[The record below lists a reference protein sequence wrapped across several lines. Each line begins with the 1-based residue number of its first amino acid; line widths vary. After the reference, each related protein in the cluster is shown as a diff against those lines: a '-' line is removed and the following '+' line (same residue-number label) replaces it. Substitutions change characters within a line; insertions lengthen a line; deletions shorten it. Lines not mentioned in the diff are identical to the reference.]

1 MEDLEPVNVPEGLK
15 VELIT
20 EKLTVTL
27 RGPSAQVANITLED
41 IHVTVDFTGAE
52 PGTSTFKATVVYGDG
67 FEQVG
72 TLKTESVSAKIDKK

>member
-1 MEDLEPVNVPEGLK
+1 M
-15 VELIT
+15 
-20 EKLTVTL
+20 
-27 RGPSAQVANITLED
+27 ANITPED